1 MGGGTLAENGQGPR
15 DPDLL
20 EGVRARALRELLVRE
35 DVDGAEARVLE
46 AIFVAM
52 ARVPSWAELQDVRE
66 ALERGDVVR
75 WARG

>member
-1 MGGGTLAENGQGPR
+1 M
-15 DPDLL
+15 
-20 EGVRARALRELLVRE
+20 RE

-46 AIFVAM
+46 AVYLGM
-52 ARVPSWAELQDVRE
+52 NRVPSWAELQDVRE

>member
-1 MGGGTLAENGQGPR
+1 MGGGTLAERAAGLRGP
-15 DPDLL
+15 
-20 EGVRARALRELLVRE
+20 GVRALRELLVRE

-46 AIFVAM
+46 AVYGALG
-52 ARVPSWAELQDVRE
+52 RVPSWAELQDVRE